1 MGRTLGL
8 AGLVTDQSA
17 APPSRHAPQPMTKEM
32 EAILADVPLFAGL
45 SRRHVHRISGLATTK
60 WFPRGATLVKT
71 GAPAE
76 SFFVIL
82 NGRARV
88 RAGSRRLTI
97 GSGEFFGE
105 MSLIDG
111 DPRSAT
117 VTAETDCLV
126 MMLPRRRFLKLVESE
141 PKVALAIM
149 TTLSRRVRSLQAASV
164 V

>member
-1 MGRTLGL
+1 M
-8 AGLVTDQSA
+8 
-17 APPSRHAPQPMTKEM
+17 
-32 EAILADVPLFAGL
+32 
-45 SRRHVHRISGLATTK
+45 
-60 WFPRGATLVKT
+60 
-71 GAPAE
+71 
-76 SFFVIL
+76 IL
-82 NGRARV
+82 NGRAKV

-97 GSGEFFGE
+97 GSGDFFGE

-117 VTAETDCLV
+117 VTAGTDCLV

-164 V
+164 SDVCRAARQGTRKHAVEMEERPVEREPTENENLEVMRNPRSEASWIRSAW